1 MSFTVINGKVPY
13 LMIAGKD
20 TVKGEM
26 PVEAAQKIY
35 AEGTYR
41 PSRRFEGYPI
51 GVNDRYFFAGKT
63 GKGRKSSCED

>member
-1 MSFTVINGKVPY
+1 MNFTVINGKVPY

-35 AEGTYR
+35 AEGTHQA
-41 PSRRFEGYPI
+41 SRRFKGYPI

-63 GKGRKSSCED
+63 GKGRKPSCED